1 MAESDI
7 GGGDGTQNAGSI
19 SFSNLRKIID
29 YIHIPDYYP
38 AYESQMAIH
47 VGLINACLNVAEQ
60 GVNGFAALL
69 RDALGNIEIDDAPR
83 IGVGNVVDPSILE
96 PPVDIPSSAN
106 AADVMSLFDTKYL
119 ELVEM
124 LKKAFV
130 EFRETYFPGEPEA
143 YLAAEDWLQEA
154 IDNPRAL
161 PNEVVHALMADDEA
175 RVLKDASRASDA
187 VLSTFAARGFPL
199 PPGAAASAVLQIQ
212 QTAQDKLAESS
223 RKIITAS
230 VEQARW
236 TIEKLM
242 GLREASM
249 SEAIEYIKALASG
262 PDMASR
268 LVGIGYDAQSKLIS
282 AAAQFFGVR
291 VNAQELITKNRQFNV
306 SAALEAAKAN
316 QASELAIID
325 TRIKAL
331 LGQCQLLAQV
341 STSLLNNLN
350 IGNQMSAST
359 NASHSFS
366 HN

>member
-1 MAESDI
+1 MGKVLEN
-7 GGGDGTQNAGSI
+7 T
-19 SFSNLRKIID
+19 
-29 YIHIPDYYP
+29 
-38 AYESQMAIH
+38 
-47 VGLINACLNVAEQ
+47 
-60 GVNGFAALL
+60 
-69 RDALGNIEIDDAPR
+69 EIDDAPK
-83 IGVGNVVDPSILE
+83 IGVGSVVDPSVLE

-106 AADVMSLFDTKYL
+106 ATDVMSLFDTKYL

-124 LKKAFV
+124 LKKAFA
-130 EFRETYFPGEPEA
+130 EFRAEFFPGEPEA

-154 IDNPRAL
+154 IDNPRAV
-161 PNEVVHALMADDEA
+161 PSEVVLALMADDEA
-175 RVLKDASRASDA
+175 RVLKDAARASDA

-242 GLREASM
+242 ELRQFSL
-249 SEAIEYIKALASG
+249 SSAIEYIKALASG
-262 PDMASR
+262 PEMASR

-316 QASELAIID
+316 QASDLAIID
-325 TRIKAL
+325 ARIKAL
-331 LGQCQLLAQV
+331 LAQCQLLAQ
-341 STSLLNNLN
+341 SATALLNNLS
-350 IGNQMSAST
+350 ISSSSGTST
-359 NASHSFS
+359 SGTYS
-366 HN
+366 